1 MRKRIVSKI
10 LVVAMMGMLGLSP
23 AVQAAAP
30 KKTVSAAELK
40 QEKESKVT
48 VPKAD
53 MMDVDFSD
61 GTAKDNSE
69 QGNTAS
75 VIGKP
80 EIKDSSELH
89 KKIASFDGS
98 SAYKYA
104 FDDTKYGKMTTNAT
118 IECMFKYNSIPSGE
132 SDIFSNQQSG
142 GLGLGLNNGKLTFFA
157 HVGGGYR
164 QPTADIQAGQWV
176 HAVGVVEGTSVKIY
190 VNGELKGEV
199 KAPKEGIHFTS
210 TQVARSFMIGA
221 DSSSSGGAEYYA
233 KGSVSFARLYSSALS
248 EEQVQALS
256 EKAFEGA
263 DLDETGVSKVNLNL
277 VASDTAAESG
287 QMNVNLHANTEDVS
301 KVDKITFDVAY
312 DSSLVTYAG
321 VQHKMSGVTID
332 NDTEGKLSVTVNK
345 TLAADKVSEFSTT
358 RLGKLNFRTRS
369 VKGNQKAEFTTS
381 NFKAYVSDVE
391 VTKDAQTDAAKK
403 TVTIYD
409 KDEMDLNGDGVVG
422 AGDIALAKNKGQK
435 EAIAQ
440 KAAIYPYK
448 HAVILTVD
456 GGGQIWNP
464 DEIYYTTSNN
474 QLPKKTS
481 DAAIMAKRKN
491 TYAMNL
497 INKDFAVS
505 YTAKS
510 VTPSISAQN
519 YSSILHGVPWADV
532 SSEYQVTNTIAGQ
545 KYYADYGKSE
555 AKYPSVFK
563 AIQEASPQRENA
575 AFAEWTPILNGI
587 IEPDAAVIGK
597 SSASKE
603 SFYDVAKYIQSSD
616 FNKTALVYMQSDW
629 MDHVGHS
636 SGYYNDKY
644 WSELAQYDDYYKAV
658 MEALEESGHEEDTLI
673 VTNADHGGSGT
684 NHGSSDPSNMD
695 IFIGIGGQTVD
706 SGKRLSGGTNADI
719 SPVVLDALR
728 IEKPSSM
735 TGKVFDQSAFLSQDQ
750 MSKKHRD
757 VEKVTFERQGK
768 RAVVSLSNK
777 KEETKTA
784 DMVIDLDG
792 NKVKNVQVPD
802 GAVILRNTQKDGKQY
817 LTIDYKD
824 QPSQMAT
831 ITFEKTASSNVKI
844 NEIMLGTEDGDEIYS
859 DLENKQGQAQTQVA
873 LSKTSVTIQKGKKT
887 TLTAKLDGE
896 TVKGKDVTWKS
907 SNEKIAVVDADGNV
921 TAKGNGTAVITAYAK
936 DGSVKS
942 ASCKVTVPY
951 EIKYVMNHGT
961 NAKAN
966 KTTYYNQTVTLQK
979 PSRKGYAFKGWY
991 TDSRYKH
998 QIKTIK
1004 KGTAKNY
1011 TVYAK
1016 WSKIK
1021 LKKASISSIIRLGK
1035 TQMYVHMKKSS
1046 GAKGYVIKYST
1057 NKKFKKAK
1065 YLYTSSTGTAVK
1077 KLSKNKKY
1085 YVKVRAYTVDSAG
1098 KKVFGAYSKTK
1109 TKSLKK

>member
-1 MRKRIVSKI
+1 
-10 LVVAMMGMLGLSP
+10 
-23 AVQAAAP
+23 
-30 KKTVSAAELK
+30 
-40 QEKESKVT
+40 
-48 VPKAD
+48 
-53 MMDVDFSD
+53 
-61 GTAKDNSE
+61 
-69 QGNTAS
+69 
-75 VIGKP
+75 
-80 EIKDSSELH
+80 
-89 KKIASFDGS
+89 
-98 SAYKYA
+98 
-104 FDDTKYGKMTTNAT
+104 
-118 IECMFKYNSIPSGE
+118 
-132 SDIFSNQQSG
+132 
-142 GLGLGLNNGKLTFFA
+142 
-157 HVGGGYR
+157 
-164 QPTADIQAGQWV
+164 
-176 HAVGVVEGTSVKIY
+176 
-190 VNGELKGEV
+190 
-199 KAPKEGIHFTS
+199 
-210 TQVARSFMIGA
+210 
-221 DSSSSGGAEYYA
+221 
-233 KGSVSFARLYSSALS
+233 
-248 EEQVQALS
+248 
-256 EKAFEGA
+256 
-263 DLDETGVSKVNLNL
+263 
-277 VASDTAAESG
+277 
-287 QMNVNLHANTEDVS
+287 
-301 KVDKITFDVAY
+301 
-312 DSSLVTYAG
+312 
-321 VQHKMSGVTID
+321 
-332 NDTEGKLSVTVNK
+332 
-345 TLAADKVSEFSTT
+345 
-358 RLGKLNFRTRS
+358 
-369 VKGNQKAEFTTS
+369 
-381 NFKAYVSDVE
+381 
-391 VTKDAQTDAAKK
+391 
-403 TVTIYD
+403 
-409 KDEMDLNGDGVVG
+409 
-422 AGDIALAKNKGQK
+422 
-435 EAIAQ
+435 
-440 KAAIYPYK
+440 
-448 HAVILTVD
+448 
-456 GGGQIWNP
+456 
-464 DEIYYTTSNN
+464 
-474 QLPKKTS
+474 
-481 DAAIMAKRKN
+481 
-491 TYAMNL
+491 
-497 INKDFAVS
+497 
-505 YTAKS
+505 
-510 VTPSISAQN
+510 
-519 YSSILHGVPWADV
+519 
-532 SSEYQVTNTIAGQ
+532 
-545 KYYADYGKSE
+545 
-555 AKYPSVFK
+555 
-563 AIQEASPQRENA
+563 
-575 AFAEWTPILNGI
+575 
-587 IEPDAAVIGK
+587 
-597 SSASKE
+597 
-603 SFYDVAKYIQSSD
+603 
-616 FNKTALVYMQSDW
+616 
-629 MDHVGHS
+629 
-636 SGYYNDKY
+636 
-644 WSELAQYDDYYKAV
+644 
-658 MEALEESGHEEDTLI
+658 
-673 VTNADHGGSGT
+673 
-684 NHGSSDPSNMD
+684 MD

-873 LSKTSVTIQKGKKT
+873 LSKTSVTIQRGKKA

-921 TAKGNGTAVITAYAK
+921 TAKGSGTAVITAYAK

-979 PSRKGYAFKGWY
+979 PSRKGYAFNGWY

-1004 KGTAKNY
+1004 KGTIKNY

-1035 TQMYVHMKKSS
+1035 TQMYVHMKKSNGS
-1046 GAKGYVIKYST
+1046 KGYVIKYST

-1065 YLYTSSTGTAVK
+1065 YLYTSSSGTAVK